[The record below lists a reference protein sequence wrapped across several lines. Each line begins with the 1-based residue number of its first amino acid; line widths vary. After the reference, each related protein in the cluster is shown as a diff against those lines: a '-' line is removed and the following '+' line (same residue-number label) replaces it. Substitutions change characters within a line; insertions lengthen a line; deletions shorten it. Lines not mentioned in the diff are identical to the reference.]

1 MNRRKRK
8 NAAIILKAIATLV
21 IFIFFGYY
29 SYQGQIGQRVS
40 GKGGKQRTSLPQH
53 HSNNNSKY
61 SYSLP
66 QDTQQAQELK
76 KRLNALSRE
85 QAKEICTHNDI
96 DAFNDNLEDFLSDP
110 EDELTYPPEV
120 YEDQLDDEEKDYIE
134 NELDY

>member
-8 NAAIILKAIATLV
+8 STINILKVIATLA

-29 SYQGQIGQRVS
+29 SYQSQMGQRVS
-40 GKGGKQRTSLPQH
+40 EKGRDQSIPLPQH
-53 HSNNNSKY
+53 PLDNNGKH

-66 QDTQQAQELK
+66 KDTQQAQELK
-76 KRLNALSRE
+76 KHLDALSRE
-85 QAKEICTHNDI
+85 QVKETCTHNDI
-96 DAFNDNLEDFLSDP
+96 DVLNDNLEDFLSDP
-110 EDELTYPPEV
+110 EDELTYPPEI